1 MSYIINKHSD
11 TSFFSK
17 QGQKITIDKVI
28 FEHSLVECHSVV
40 KKIGIIYQ
48 QSASRRLSR
57 FAVNG

>member
-40 KKIGIIYQ
+40 KKSSKIYQ
-48 QSASRRLSR
+48 
-57 FAVNG
+57 